1 MRGEGRRVIERTD
14 SEMREEGMEGMTGAR
29 RSDSEGEREVMV
41 RGRREIEGKED
52 REKGQ
57 RTEIERGG
65 KENER
70 GGRGEEK

>member
-1 MRGEGRRVIERTD
+1 
-14 SEMREEGMEGMTGAR
+14 
-29 RSDSEGEREVMV
+29 V

>member
-29 RSDSEGEREVMV
+29 RSDSEGEREEMV

-57 RTEIERGG
+57 RTEIERG
-65 KENER
+65 E
-70 GGRGEEK
+70 